1 MTAPLKPK
9 SLIIYRDSIFDN
21 DIFMTIAKIALALD
35 LFLCLPAN
43 FASFRCS
50 FFMNFFGTDEIDNFR
65 NLLVTIPTMLLS
77 TLIGALYRDILAYI
91 SLFGGFCSS
100 IMCYL
105 FPGVLMIVTS
115 EDKITSTKNI
125 CTIVA
130 VTCLTTFG
138 FMGGVQTIRGIIKN
152 PI

>member
-1 MTAPLKPK
+1 
-9 SLIIYRDSIFDN
+9 
-21 DIFMTIAKIALALD
+21 
-35 LFLCLPAN
+35 
-43 FASFRCS
+43 
-50 FFMNFFGTDEIDNFR
+50 
-65 NLLVTIPTMLLS
+65 
-77 TLIGALYRDILAYI
+77 
-91 SLFGGFCSS
+91 
-100 IMCYL
+100 
-105 FPGVLMIVTS
+105 MIVTS